1 MHRRARPHG
10 LAAGVGIQLACSG
23 GGRYRAL
30 EMRYWRRAVLADGGA
45 TSDRGSHRHQC
56 SEPHVGLRAPGVRPH
71 RITRNTGRAQCVY
84 TADPCNT
91 VATAQT
97 RVELFLSIRSCCA
110 GKEISQLLVGKRR
123 GTQPRSA
130 QHPASEAGESS
141 LPHAPRPLLVP
152 ETVLPPSP
160 LSFRASR
167 PSLGILL
174 I

>member
-1 MHRRARPHG
+1 MYRRARPHG

-84 TADPCNT
+84 AADPCNT
-91 VATAQT
+91 VARAGFGVTKSPDRPQADLT
-97 RVELFLSIRSCCA
+97 SEPGADREAEVLGHARLPACPGLPGPGPHGPLRVDSGAVSA
-110 GKEISQLLVGKRR
+110 VDRR
-123 GTQPRSA
+123 ARAAWT
-130 QHPASEAGESS
+130 
-141 LPHAPRPLLVP
+141 PLWGRL
-152 ETVLPPSP
+152 
-160 LSFRASR
+160 
-167 PSLGILL
+167 
-174 I
+174 

>member
-30 EMRYWRRAVLADGGA
+30 EMRYWRRAALADGGA

-91 VATAQT
+91 VTTLSPDRRAVGLRARADKEKSGGRAESPARTAQFARGRDPEPLKSKT
-97 RVELFLSIRSCCA
+97 RLEGRVCHTGWRP
-110 GKEISQLLVGKRR
+110 GK
-123 GTQPRSA
+123 
-130 QHPASEAGESS
+130 S
-141 LPHAPRPLLVP
+141 LDVAI
-152 ETVLPPSP
+152 E
-160 LSFRASR
+160 
-167 PSLGILL
+167 
-174 I
+174 